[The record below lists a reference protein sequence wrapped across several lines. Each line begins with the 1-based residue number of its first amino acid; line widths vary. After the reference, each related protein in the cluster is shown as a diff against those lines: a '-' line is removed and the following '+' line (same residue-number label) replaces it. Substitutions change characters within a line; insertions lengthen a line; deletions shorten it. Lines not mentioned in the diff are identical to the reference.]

1 MARNRRKA
9 SSENTKKPAISQ
21 NRLDPKF
28 MLFLVQENIPYT
40 EATLNE
46 AWRHVAVAPFGP
58 PRAGSVNKSSNILA
72 AYSC

>member
-1 MARNRRKA
+1 MYIK
-9 SSENTKKPAISQ
+9 ICIV
-21 NRLDPKF
+21 
-28 MLFLVQENIPYT
+28 LVQENIPYT